1 MDKLE
6 ETVVNPNI
14 SLNNFEVK
22 IREHETSVEKKTV
35 VDNIENKGNHSK
47 GLSRNN
53 KSLLL
58 LALITAVFIYQLSV
72 II

>member
-1 MDKLE
+1 MDQLE

-22 IREHETSVEKKTV
+22 IREHETSVQKSAV
-35 VDNIENKGNHSK
+35 VDNTDKKNHNSK

>member
-6 ETVVNPNI
+6 ETIVNPKI
-14 SLNNFEVK
+14 SLNEFEVK
-22 IREHETSVEKKTV
+22 IREHDVVQKHTIADGNKEK
-35 VDNIENKGNHSK
+35 NLSNKGLTKNH
-47 GLSRNN
+47 

>member
-22 IREHETSVEKKTV
+22 IREHENLAQKQTMAEDNKEK
-35 VDNIENKGNHSK
+35 NLGSK
-47 GLSRNN
+47 GLSKNH

-58 LALITAVFIYQLSV
+58 LALITAVFIYQISV
-72 II
+72 IL